1 MSTATTAETATK
13 RLNYLAAIREAQLE
27 EMRRDESVIVL
38 GEDVEAGVFGT
49 TTGFVDEFGKS
60 RVRNTPLSEAG
71 FCGAAVGAAMT
82 GMRPIVD
89 LTIASFLYVAMDQI
103 VSQAAKTRYMFGG
116 QPSIPVVYRG
126 AMFYGGA
133 DAAHHSDRPYP
144 MFMNVPGLKLIAPS
158 SPTACKG
165 LLKAAIRDDDPVI
178 CFEDKTLWGS
188 REEVPAD
195 EDFLIPLGKAAVL
208 REGADATVVAIAG
221 AVPLA
226 LRAAEALAEGGGGSV
241 EVIDPQSLAPLD
253 RETIIAS
260 VAKTKRLLVVDPA
273 HRTCGAAAEICA
285 SVTEEIFG
293 ELAAA
298 PRRLNTPDVHIPFSP
313 AMEKPLFPDA
323 ARIES
328 ELRELLA

>member
-1 MSTATTAETATK
+1 MATATAANSATT
-13 RLNYLAAIREAQLE
+13 RLNYLAAIRQAQLE
-27 EMRRDESVIVL
+27 EMRRDERVIVL

-49 TTGFVDEFGKS
+49 TTGFVDEFGGS

-116 QPSIPVVYRG
+116 QPRIPVVYRG
-126 AMFYGGA
+126 AMFYGGS

-158 SPTACKG
+158 SPLACKG

-178 CFEDKTLWGS
+178 CFEDKTLWGD
-188 REEVPAD
+188 REEVPDD
-195 EDFLIPLGKAAVL
+195 EDFTIPLGEAAVL

-226 LRAAEALAEGGGGSV
+226 LRAAEALAADGAAV
-241 EVIDPQSLAPLD
+241 EVVDPRTLAPLD
-253 RETIIAS
+253 WTTILGS
-260 VAKTKRLLVVDPA
+260 VAKTGRLLVVDPA
-273 HRTCGAAAEICA
+273 HRTCSAASEIVA
-285 SVTEEIFG
+285 TAAG
-293 ELAAA
+293 ELFETLTAA
-298 PRRLNTPDVHIPFSP
+298 PRRLTAPDVHVPFSP
-313 AMEKPLFPDA
+313 ALEKQLFPDA
-323 ARIES
+323 ERIEA
-328 ELRELLA
+328 ELRELLG